1 MNQFKNIDKTKPE
14 ILLSMF
20 CQELEQS
27 LDFYFL
33 NGIQPFLILFKERK
47 FYVYIK
53 NISSAYFTDRDKTTR
68 AQLPIK
74 DDFYEI
80 KNSEI
85 PFIFLGYDAI
95 NDVYICWNY
104 YEVKKR
110 LNVGKSVSFY
120 SRSYFQSE
128 VQENSFLRRKLK
140 NGDNP
145 VLFKRKN
152 LIEFF
157 DKIDT
162 FFVGEIGSDHG
173 ISRNYSETGFI
184 SFLENDKRLSRKSI
198 LNYTQALNG
207 KIKLLIQ
214 KYLLTSFRSIYE
226 VEIIESL
233 NDFKIRLLEVEEFAA
248 LNKKGKNMYSCA
260 IDNYIQY
267 AEKVAGNPIKILDSK
282 SNPVASKPN
291 INGKVSKI
299 IEEDLLNE
307 IKPHIISNR
316 LLSAAQIVIK
326 YYQGKYPKMELKD
339 WLRILKEINY

>member
-20 CQELEQS
+20 CQVLEQS
-27 LDFYFL
+27 LEFSFL
-33 NGIQPFLILFKERK
+33 KGIQPFLILFRERK

-53 NISSAYFTDRDKTTR
+53 NISSAYFSDRDKTTR

-80 KNSEI
+80 KNSDI

-95 NDVYICWNY
+95 NDVYVCWNY
-104 YEVKKR
+104 HEVKKR
-110 LNVGKSVSFY
+110 LNVGKSVSLY
-120 SRSYFQSE
+120 SRSFFQSE
-128 VQENSFLRRKLK
+128 VQEDTFLRRKLK

-152 LIEFF
+152 LIDFF

-162 FFVGEIGSDHG
+162 FFVGDIGTDHRF
-173 ISRNYSETGFI
+173 SLKFSETDFI
-184 SFLENDKRLSRKSI
+184 SFLENDKKLSRKSI

-207 KIKLLIQ
+207 KIKFLII
-214 KYLLTSFRSIYE
+214 KYLINSFRSIYE
-226 VEIIESL
+226 VEFIESL
-233 NDFKIRLLEVEEFAA
+233 NDLKIRLLEVEEFVA

-267 AEKVAGNPIKILDSK
+267 AEKVAGNPIYILNSK
-282 SNPVASKPN
+282 SKSVVSKPN
-291 INGKVSKI
+291 VSGKISKI

-307 IKPHIISNR
+307 IKPHIMSNR

-326 YYQGKYPKMELKD
+326 YYKEKYPKMELRD